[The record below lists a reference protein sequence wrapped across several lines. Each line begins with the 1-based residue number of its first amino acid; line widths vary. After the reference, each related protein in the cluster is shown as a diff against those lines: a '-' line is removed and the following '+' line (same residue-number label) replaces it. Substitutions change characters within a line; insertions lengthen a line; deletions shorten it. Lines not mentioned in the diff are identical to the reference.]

1 MATAQNRAGRMQ
13 LARTPH
19 LAIADLI
26 LLRVASGSATR
37 AELQRD
43 LAALV
48 APKVPGT
55 AFRRAAEVAIGQ
67 HVAHQLISETKGRLT
82 STPTGS
88 RAAAA
93 LVSLTRSINGDWDDL
108 RNDALMFSA
117 LAIPG
122 DNPVLI
128 KALERAEGLAAI
140 MLQSHY
146 NLPVTRA
153 LSPNDMR
160 NQLAVIALEKAF
172 GNKIKTGLGK
182 GAGLPA
188 KTGRM
193 LAGQL
198 FGKPRDITSDGKLL
212 TLLAAEIFDAPS
224 DTLDGLRLSV
234 LRRLTSP
241 AGEPDEIA
249 KPSNSDHGLSSIR
262 GRLPANDAGPLD
274 LPRPA
279 IARPDMAEFAGA
291 VLQAARPVS
300 EGWPGNRKAFIS
312 RVWGAIRNARP
323 EWELSEIAFKSMLAE
338 AHRSGGLVL
347 ASADLKDKN
356 ALKEIEDSKI
366 HYKNTVWHY
375 VRVED

>member
-1 MATAQNRAGRMQ
+1 M
-13 LARTPH
+13 
-19 LAIADLI
+19 
-26 LLRVASGSATR
+26 
-37 AELQRD
+37 
-43 LAALV
+43 
-48 APKVPGT
+48 
-55 AFRRAAEVAIGQ
+55 AIGQ
-67 HVAHQLISETKGRLT
+67 HVARQLISETKGRLT
-82 STPTGS
+82 PTPAGS
-88 RAAAA
+88 SAAAA
-93 LVSLTRSINGDWDDL
+93 LVSLTRSLNGDWDDL
-108 RNDALMFSA
+108 RNGALIFSA
-117 LAIPG
+117 LAITGDHPG
-122 DNPVLI
+122 LV
-128 KALERAEGLAAI
+128 KALERAEGLAAV

-146 NLPVTRA
+146 NLPVNRA
-153 LSPNDMR
+153 FSPNDMR
-160 NQLAVIALEKAF
+160 NQLAIIALEKAF
-172 GNKIKTGLGK
+172 GNKIKIGLGK

-198 FGKPRDITSDGKLL
+198 FGKARDIASDGKLL
-212 TLLAAEIFDAPS
+212 TMLAAEIFDAPS
-224 DTLDGLRLSV
+224 DTLDGLRLSL
-234 LRRLTSP
+234 LRRLTSL
-241 AGEPDEIA
+241 AGEPHAPPEAPA
-249 KPSNSDHGLSSIR
+249 KNTSFDHGLPSIT

-279 IARPDMAEFAGA
+279 IASPDMAEFAGA
-291 VLQAARPVS
+291 VLEAARPVS

-366 HYKNTVWHY
+366 LYKNTVWHY